1 MHNMDPQ
8 GARDQMHQ
16 HGQPVESGRFNA
28 VSQLRSIAGLCNSGD
43 FDAATMKLPLHE
55 RKINGDATDQ
65 AILRFSESL
74 GPVSELRQMWK
85 KTFELAFN
93 SKNKYMLRT
102 LELVQEKGLE
112 LALPSMEASSFR
124 PQDT

>member
-1 MHNMDPQ
+1 MDPQ

-74 GPVSELRQMWK
+74 GPVSELRQMWR